1 MTDPAANLP
10 GGDPNIS
17 GPLSRPAAVALLAQ
31 AWDLAMASEYE
42 QAAAAYGRLVGNA
55 DPEVHVAALLGS
67 AEAKYRLDDEA
78 AALQD
83 WIVATQ
89 APETSNT
96 WRAWKALAAARVREG
111 DVPAAARAY
120 REAERRAPSEERPE
134 ISSRLGWLSKEMGEE
149 RSSERHFSRSRTG
162 VMPTP
167 LVTWAILAVTV
178 GIGLAQLPY
187 GGSQAD
193 PWIAVLGLIKPLVA
207 DGELWRL
214 VTVTLVHGG
223 LIHLGFNMYALF
235 IVGPLVE
242 GLYGSPRFALIYVL
256 TAAAGSAASFV
267 FSPGAISVG
276 ASGAVFGLFGMLLVS
291 DRVHKPALTRGARNL
306 TGQIGMLI
314 AINLFLGFSIPNID
328 NAAHIGGLLAGAWL
342 GFVLVPRDATLSSF
356 WQRPGAQPASR
367 STPLGPAS
375 PTSEP
380 EVGRRAGGDQ
390 LLRTAAV
397 LAVVAVIAAAVAF
410 GRPG

>member
-223 LIHLGFNMYALF
+223 RINLGLNMYSLF
-235 IVGPLVE
+235 IFGQLV
-242 GLYGSPRFALIYVL
+242 
-256 TAAAGSAASFV
+256 
-267 FSPGAISVG
+267 
-276 ASGAVFGLFGMLLVS
+276 
-291 DRVHKPALTRGARNL
+291 
-306 TGQIGMLI
+306 
-314 AINLFLGFSIPNID
+314 
-328 NAAHIGGLLAGAWL
+328 
-342 GFVLVPRDATLSSF
+342 
-356 WQRPGAQPASR
+356 
-367 STPLGPAS
+367 
-375 PTSEP
+375 
-380 EVGRRAGGDQ
+380 
-390 LLRTAAV
+390 
-397 LAVVAVIAAAVAF
+397 
-410 GRPG
+410 

>member
-10 GGDPNIS
+10 GGDPSIS
-17 GPLSRPAAVALLAQ
+17 GPLSRPAAVALLGQ

-67 AEAKYRLDDEA
+67 AEAKFRLDDEP

-120 REAERRAPSEERPE
+120 REARRRAPADERPE
-134 ISSRLGWLSKEMGEE
+134 NSSRLGWMSREMGEG
-149 RSSERHFSRSRTG
+149 RTAERHFSRSRTG
-162 VMPTP
+162 VLPTP
-167 LVTWAILAVTV
+167 MVTWAILAVTV

-187 GGSQAD
+187 GLSGD
-193 PWIAVLGLIKPLVA
+193 PWIEMLGLIKPLVA
-207 DGELWRL
+207 EGELWRL
-214 VTVTLVHGG
+214 VTVALVHGG
-223 LIHLGFNMYALF
+223 IIHLGFNMYALF

-242 GLYGSPRFALIYVL
+242 GLYGSPRFALIFLL

-267 FSPGAISVG
+267 FSPSPVSVG

-314 AINLFLGFSIPNID
+314 VINLFLGFAIPNID

-342 GFVLVPRDATLSSF
+342 GFILVPKGATLASF
-356 WQRPGAQPASR
+356 WQRPGGKPATR

-375 PTSEP
+375 PASEP
-380 EVGRRAGGDQ
+380 AQGQRLGGDQ
-390 LLRTAAV
+390 LLRLSGVFA
-397 LAVVAVIAAAVAF
+397 LVAVIAVAVAF